1 MHEQTQAAVLVPVF
15 RDPAAGLRLVVI
27 RRVDAGIHGGQI
39 SFPGGK
45 REPSDAALVDTAIR
59 ETVEEIGVA
68 PGDIEIIEPLPVVR
82 TLSSRFDIHP
92 FLGRIRP
99 PATWRPQEREVAAVI
114 EIGVAE
120 LAHPGARG
128 LESVQPRTAA
138 APVTVPCFH
147 VAGTLIWGATYRI
160 LDPLV
165 ARLSRPEW
173 DL

>member
-45 REPSDAALVDTAIR
+45 HEPADASLVATAIR
-59 ETVEEIGVA
+59 ETGEEIGVG
-68 PGDIEIIEPLPVVR
+68 PGDVEIIEALPLVR
-82 TLSSRFDIHP
+82 TLSSHFDIHP

-99 PATWRPQEREVAAVI
+99 PAAWRPQEREVAEVI
-114 EIGVAE
+114 ELDVAA
-120 LAHPGARG
+120 LARPGARG
-128 LESVQPRTAA
+128 LRSVQPRTAA
-138 APVTVPCFH
+138 TPITVPCFDI
-147 VAGTLIWGATYRI
+147 AGMLIWGATYRI
-160 LDPLV
+160 LEPLV
-165 ARLSRPEW
+165 ARLSAPEW

>member
-1 MHEQTQAAVLVPVF
+1 MRQQTQAAVLVPVF

-45 REPSDAALVDTAIR
+45 PERTDTSLVETAVR
-59 ETVEEIGVA
+59 ETTEEIGLGR
-68 PGDIEIIEPLPVVR
+68 GDVEIIEALPVVR
-82 TLSSRFDIHP
+82 TQTSRFDIHP

-99 PATWRPQEREVAAVI
+99 PSTWRPQEREVAEVI

-120 LAHPGARG
+120 LAHPGVRA
-128 LESVQPRTAA
+128 LESVQPHSTAA
-138 APVTVPCFH
+138 PITVPCFR

-165 ARLSRPEW
+165 ARLAGSEW

>member
-1 MHEQTQAAVLVPVF
+1 MSRQTQAAVLVPVF

-45 REPSDAALVDTAIR
+45 CEPPDTSPAATAIR
-59 ETVEEIGVA
+59 ETAEETGIAPADVEILET
-68 PGDIEIIEPLPVVR
+68 LPVVR

-99 PATWRPQEREVAAVI
+99 PDTWRPQEREVAEVI

-120 LAHPGARG
+120 LARPGARG
-128 LESVQPRTAA
+128 LESVYARTAA
-138 APVTVPCFH
+138 APLTVPCFR

-165 ARLSRPEW
+165 ARLAGGEW